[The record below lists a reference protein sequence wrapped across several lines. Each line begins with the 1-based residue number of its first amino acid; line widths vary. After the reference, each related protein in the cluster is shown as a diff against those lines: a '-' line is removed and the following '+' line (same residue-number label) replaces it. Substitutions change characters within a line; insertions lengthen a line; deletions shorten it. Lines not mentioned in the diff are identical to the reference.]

1 MRYRTAMSRL
11 PVLLAWLLAVL
22 LVAATFAA
30 GHSQA
35 QDKAPVT
42 DAAIT
47 ERVQSALAKD
57 AVLGGMDIKVATQDG
72 MVSLTG
78 FVRTL
83 EDIAKAG
90 ALAHRVR
97 GVTGVRNDLRVA
109 NRPSRA

>member
-1 MRYRTAMSRL
+1 L
-11 PVLLAWLLAVL
+11 PALLVWLLAVL
-22 LVAATFAA
+22 LVAGTFAA
-30 GHSQA
+30 SRVQA
-35 QDKAPVT
+35 QDKPPVA

-47 ERVQSALAKD
+47 QRVQSALAKD
-57 AVLGGMDIKVATQDG
+57 AVLGGMEIRVATQDG

-90 ALAHRVR
+90 ALAQRVR